1 MNKVNRRKSLQL
13 GLATLSLATILS
25 GCNPKKNNA
34 SNNQTNNDIKM
45 IESLL
50 KTNERTFEI
59 EKILEISDK
68 LNEDLKKNNLLGEL
82 KEVNGVEY
90 YNYNI
95 DNMEL
100 LNLDNY
106 SFEELLIFGENI
118 ENLTEVQKLYL
129 RAYMNNWLYHNNLFI
144 NYENLERAIIS
155 METGKDF
162 VPLQED
168 ENDKFYLLE
177 TKEILEEES
186 NKDLIDYEIVEN
198 YYNISEEAAKD
209 IVTLTINMPMTGY
222 MVTEMTDGKTKE
234 FGPED
239 YIPELNKKIKNN
251 TTIIRPMNW
260 KYYEDVLNEEKSI
273 NNNHKTKIRK

>member
-1 MNKVNRRKSLQL
+1 MSKLNRRRSIQL

-25 GCNPKKNNA
+25 GCNYKKDIT
-34 SNNQTNNDIKM
+34 SNNQNDNDMEK

-59 EKILEISDK
+59 EKIQEISDK

-90 YNYNI
+90 YNYDI

-144 NYENLERAIIS
+144 NYENLERIIIS
-155 METGKDF
+155 METGNDF
-162 VPLQED
+162 VPMQED
-168 ENDKFYLLE
+168 ESDNYYLLE
-177 TKEILEEES
+177 TKKILEEES
-186 NKDLIDYEIVEN
+186 NKDLTDYEIVEN

-209 IVTLTINMPMTGY
+209 IVTLTINMPSTGY
-222 MVTEMTDGKTKE
+222 MVKEMTDGKTKD

-239 YIPELNKKIKNN
+239 TVPNLNEEIKVKTKIL
-251 TTIIRPMNW
+251 RPMNW
-260 KYYEDVLNEEKSI
+260 KYYKDVLNKE
-273 NNNHKTKIRK
+273 